1 MEIVFTVYGIETRV
15 GLLYSL
21 YIFLTLQP
29 RLMSTV
35 CAEGC
40 EAAEKQSDDEV
51 RISQV
56 LA

>member
-21 YIFLTLQP
+21 YIFSTLQL

-35 CAEGC
+35 CVEGC
-40 EAAEKQSDDEV
+40 EAAEEQSNDEV
-51 RISQV
+51 RTS
-56 LA
+56 LT